1 MNFININK
9 IFVVANYPIE
19 SNRVSNYILN
29 YFQVSLHSKHA
40 ARVYP
45 WKISKIY
52 SSRDDYN
59 YIVLRAIVICLITYS
74 ATYSDT
80 ISNRK

>member
-9 IFVVANYPIE
+9 IIVVANYLIE
-19 SNRVSNYILN
+19 SNRIIFWIIFKCRYI
-29 YFQVSLHSKHA
+29 SKHA

-52 SSRDDYN
+52 SSRDDCN
-59 YIVLRAIVICLITYS
+59 YLVLRAIVICLITYS
-74 ATYSDT
+74 ATYLHD
-80 ISNRK
+80 